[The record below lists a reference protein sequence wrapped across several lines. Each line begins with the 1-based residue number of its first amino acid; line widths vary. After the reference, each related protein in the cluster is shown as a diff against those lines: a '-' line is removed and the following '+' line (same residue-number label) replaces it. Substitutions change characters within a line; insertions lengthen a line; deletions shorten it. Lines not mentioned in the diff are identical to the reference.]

1 MPLVNVK
8 LIEGVFTDGQKA
20 QIISD
25 LTDAMVRI
33 EGESLRGVTWVVI
46 EEVAGGNWAIGGQ
59 PLTAAAVLEM
69 ANGAPV

>member
-33 EGESLRGVTWVVI
+33 EGENLRAVTWVVI
-46 EEVAGGNWAIGGQ
+46 EEVAGRDWAIGGK
-59 PLTAAAVLEM
+59 PLAASDVLEM
-69 ANGAPV
+69 AQGAAV

>member
-8 LIEGVFTDGQKA
+8 LIEGVFTDGQKT

-33 EGESLRGVTWVVI
+33 EGESLRAVTWVVI
-46 EEVAGGNWAIGGQ
+46 EEVAGGNWAIGGKQ
-59 PLTAAAVLEM
+59 LAASDVLKMAHGAAV
-69 ANGAPV
+69 

>member
-20 QIISD
+20 QIITD

-33 EGESLRGVTWVVI
+33 EGEGLRPVTWVVI

-59 PLTAAAVLEM
+59 PLAAPEVLEM
-69 ANGAPV
+69 AHAAPA